1 MVANTKLWKRW
12 IVASFY
18 LGSTFG
24 MVDIPLRQTVILVAQ
39 AESISSFQ
47 QQVQALES
55 QAQSY
60 SQQGQTD
67 LAQQTY
73 VEVATL
79 VRNTAKDIFREIIPI
94 IGEEHPA
101 LSYAQRSLELSEKSG
116 DRLQI
121 AQSLNLIG
129 QIQFAS
135 GGTSNARAT
144 YRQAIA
150 ELESLA
156 DTNPEKQRVIAYS
169 NIYLGQVEQAVVNTA
184 QAQGFYNDALSTFQA
199 LNDPEGEILARQN
212 IADLAQQQ
220 RNFLE
225 AVKNYRSALQ
235 LARSADNKAAIGEI
249 LLSLG
254 DLQKRQRE
262 YPQAKQSYQ
271 EALEA
276 TQNTANFLR
285 QRGQLLNRLG
295 SLELQVGNHT
305 TAVELY
311 TKALGLAQQVGD
323 LTEQG
328 SILRNLSIG
337 QQQRGNYAESFDF
350 LQQAAVLYNQM
361 GLRGLEAEVLA
372 EMGATQNVLGNKEL
386 AILFYKQAVQVFEA
400 RRAELSEILG
410 DASTPSKVFSPVY
423 RRLGDLLL
431 SGDRPAEAQQAV
443 DLLKVQEVDEY
454 LRGGRVE
461 ANATTVEA
469 VTTLPAEEKV
479 LAVYQPL
486 KDQAIAL
493 GKELLALRRI
503 PQVELTPAQLQR
515 ITEIT
520 TLQQDLTREFSAFS
534 RSPEVRAAL
543 QDVSATAREQ
553 NLGLNTLRHIADNL
567 RSLDERSVIL
577 YPLVLEDRLE
587 LIVAS
592 PFAPPVRRTV
602 DVSREELNS
611 TIESM
616 RQGLTS
622 TRRNT
627 VIEPARQLYD
637 WLIAPIEGDLQA
649 TGATTIIYAPDDQ
662 LRYVPLVAL
671 NDGDRWLVERF
682 RVNNI
687 TAASLT
693 DFTSQPPNIL
703 NILAGAFTQG
713 EYKFQAGQRDF
724 SFAGLPFAGVEVNNI
739 ASTIPNTTTLFDS
752 NFNAADTVPLM
763 DNFNIVHF
771 ATHAAFVPGE
781 PKDSFILMGN
791 GDRITLEEVQNSW
804 FLTNVELIV
813 LSACQTAV
821 GGEMGN
827 GEEILGFGYL
837 MQDAGAKAAI
847 ASLWSVSDG
856 GTQALMN
863 DFYSRL
869 LSGSSKSEAL
879 RQAQIAMIR
888 GELEID
894 DSIPNTSHPYY
905 WSPFIL
911 IGNGL

>member
-1 MVANTKLWKRW
+1 MAKTKLWQKW
-12 IVASFY
+12 AIASFY
-18 LGSTFG
+18 LGSAFG
-24 MVDIPLRQTVILVAQ
+24 MVDISLRQTVIPVAQ
-39 AESISSFQ
+39 AESSSSFQ
-47 QQVQALES
+47 QQVQALET

-60 SQQGQTD
+60 SQQGKTD

-73 VEVATL
+73 AEAAIL
-79 VRNTAKDIFREIIPI
+79 VRSTAEDIFRDIIPI
-94 IGEEHPA
+94 IGEEHPS
-101 LSYAQRSLELSEKSG
+101 LSYAQQSLELSEKSG

-135 GGTSNARAT
+135 GGTSNARAS

-150 ELESLA
+150 ELASLA
-156 DTNPEKQRVIAYS
+156 DTNPERQRVIAYS

-184 QAQGFYNDALSTFQA
+184 KAQSFYGDALGVFQA
-199 LNDPEGEILARQN
+199 LSDAEGEILARRN
-212 IADLAQQQ
+212 IADLARQQ

-225 AVKNYRSALQ
+225 AIQNFRQALQ
-235 LARSADNKAAIGEI
+235 LARSTENNPAVGEI
-249 LLSLG
+249 LLSVG

-276 TQNTANFLR
+276 TENTANFLR
-285 QRGQLLNRLG
+285 QRGQILNRLG
-295 SLELQVGNHT
+295 SLELQEGNYT
-305 TAVELY
+305 KAVELY
-311 TKALGLAQQVGD
+311 TEALSLAQQIGD

-328 SILRNLSIG
+328 SILRNLSIS
-337 QQQRGNYAESFDF
+337 QQRRGNYAESFDF
-350 LQQAAVLYNQM
+350 LQQASVVYNQM

-372 EMGATQNVLGNKEL
+372 EMGATQNVLGNREL
-386 AILFYKQAVQVFEA
+386 AILFYKQAVEVFEA
-400 RRAELSEILG
+400 RRAALSEILG
-410 DASTPSKVFSPVY
+410 DSPSQSKVFSPVY

-431 SGDRPAEAQQAV
+431 SDDRPAEAQQAV

-454 LRGGRVE
+454 IRGGRVE

-469 VTTLPAEEKV
+469 VTTLPAEAKV
-479 LAVYQPL
+479 LEVYQPL

-493 GKELLALRRI
+493 GKELLTLRRI
-503 PQVELTPAQLQR
+503 PQVELTAAQRQR
-515 ITEIT
+515 ISEIT
-520 TLQQDLTREFSAFS
+520 KLQQDLTREFTAFS
-534 RSPEVRAAL
+534 RSPDVQAAL

-553 NLGLNTLRHIADNL
+553 NLSLNTLRHIADNL

-587 LIVAS
+587 LIAAS
-592 PFAPPVRRTV
+592 PFAPPVRRKV
-602 DVSREELNS
+602 DVSREELNA
-611 TIESM
+611 TIEAM

-627 VIEPARQLYD
+627 VAEPARQLYD
-637 WLIAPIEGDLQA
+637 WLIAPVEGDLQA

-713 EYKFQAGQRDF
+713 EFNFQAGQRDF
-724 SFAGLPFAGVEVNNI
+724 SFAGLPFAGVEVDNI
-739 ASTIPNTTTLFDS
+739 ASTIPETTTLFDD
-752 NFNAADTVPLM
+752 NFTAAQTVPLM

-869 LSGSSKSEAL
+869 RSGNSKSEAL
-879 RQAQIAMIR
+879 RQAQIAMIN
-888 GELEID
+888 GELEVD
-894 DSIPNTSHPYY
+894 ASIPNTAHPYY